1 MTTLVIRRDV
11 AVQAGLGVTLAT
23 SGLLH
28 AELYLNGYRF
38 VPVIGPAFLVQASV
52 FVALA
57 FLIVLGG
64 PKWLHWVA
72 GPAAAASLLAFGM
85 SRTVGI
91 AGFVEH
97 GWEAPYGVIT
107 VIAEV
112 LTVALCAVGSNPLQR
127 KEK

>member
-1 MTTLVIRRDV
+1 MSPIAVRRDV
-11 AVQAGLGVTLAT
+11 AYQAGIGATLAT

-28 AELYLNGYRF
+28 ADLYLHGYRY
-38 VPVIGPAFLVQASV
+38 VATIGPAFLVQASA

-64 PKWLHWVA
+64 PRWLQWA
-72 GPAAAASLLAFGM
+72 GAVAAAGSLLAFGM

-97 GWEAPYGVIT
+97 GWEAPYGVVT
-107 VIAEV
+107 VVAELLTIA
-112 LTVALCAVGSNPLQR
+112 LVAAQYLSRRVV
-127 KEK
+127 